1 MKTNFLILSLGALM
15 FVSCDNPADG
25 TDTAK
30 VSDPIEKTASDS
42 ADDAAD
48 GVKYVFLPE
57 SEINFIG
64 SKVTG
69 SHTGGFKAFDG
80 YFHVKDGVPVGNDHV
95 IAIDMNSTWADDEKL
110 TEHLKSPDFF
120 DVKKFPTARFEVTEV
135 KKESET
141 MATIS
146 GNLTLHGVTKNI
158 SFPATI
164 TESEESMKFDAK
176 FNINRKEFGIV
187 YPGKPD
193 DLIRNEVVIEF
204 KLEAKP
210 EA

>member
-1 MKTNFLILSLGALM
+1 MKSKFVVLSLGALM
-15 FVSCDNPADG
+15 IVSCDNPADG
-25 TDTAK
+25 TDAAK
-30 VSDPIEKTASDS
+30 VTPAVERSVTGQAE
-42 ADDAAD
+42 
-48 GVKYVFLPE
+48 GVKYVFLPS

-69 SHTGGFKAFDG
+69 SHTGGFKTFDG
-80 YFHVKDGVPVGNDHV
+80 YFFVMDGMPVGNDHV
-95 IAIDMNSTWADDEKL
+95 IVIDMNSTWSDDNKL

-120 DVKKFPTARFEVTEV
+120 DVEKFPESRFEVTEV
-135 KKESET
+135 IKESGSS
-141 MATIS
+141 ATIS
-146 GNLTLHGVTKNI
+146 GNFTLHGVTKNI
-158 SFPATI
+158 TFPATV
-164 TESEESMKFDAK
+164 TEGTDSVKLDAK

-204 KLEAKP
+204 KLEAAP